1 MAPMIEP
8 AIVLPIQFLGRT
20 VATPEKRLL
29 LAVLEEAVATRQ
41 RHALATDRR
50 GRALLADVEAWFTS
64 EDTTWLCGF
73 VAICDA
79 LGLEA
84 TYVRAGLGLGRH
96 AQRAGSPRM
105 RPPLYRFPF
114 RRVSGTRHR
123 TTGRAEG
130 ASRRS

>member
-1 MAPMIEP
+1 MMIEP
-8 AIVLPIQFLGRT
+8 DVTPPIQFFGRT
-20 VATPEKRLL
+20 LATPEKRLL
-29 LAVLEEAVATRQ
+29 LAVLEEAVTTHR

-50 GRALLADVEAWFTS
+50 GRALLADVEAWFAS
-64 EDTTWLCGF
+64 EDTVWLCGF

-84 TYVRAGLGLGRH
+84 SYVRAGLGLGGR
-96 AQRAGSPRM
+96 RVPSTR
-105 RPPLYRFPF
+105 RPLYRFPF

-130 ASRRS
+130 TAKRS